1 MAYMDRDD
9 STLHIHVKPAHIG
22 EHVAAVSHDKHLEP
36 PGQLAN
42 GMPIRLLA
50 VRGQGHAAK
59 GPILLQ
65 LADEVPS
72 LVPQPFEEALGRI
85 PLA

>member
-50 VRGQGHAAK
+50 VAVHRFAVKA
-59 GPILLQ
+59 PML
-65 LADEVPS
+65 
-72 LVPQPFEEALGRI
+72 F
-85 PLA
+85 